1 MTILVQV
8 IIPVFLV
15 FLLGYTGQKVFSFD
29 IKSISTTALYIMT
42 PALVFRT
49 FYETKLDS
57 TYLYI
62 MVYGLLL
69 SGTIILLIKGL
80 AVLRGYEESLTS
92 GLILATAFMNNGN
105 FGAPVILFAFGERAF
120 QYAVAIML
128 FHMLIMST
136 AGIYYAAKGKFPVT
150 EALGSVVK
158 MPIVHAAVLGLVWQY
173 FQLPVPGNLYKTVDM
188 VADAAIPTIM
198 LVLGMQLAEIR
209 TFNLDWGKAAL
220 ALAVRLLISPLIA
233 WGIVLLLPVESI
245 LAKVMIVEAA
255 MPTAAITTMYA
266 LQYDSSPDLV
276 SSITFISTLLSIVTL
291 SVLLSFLV

>member
-150 EALGSVVK
+150 EALGSVAK
-158 MPIVHAAVLGLVWQY
+158 MPIVYVAVLGLVWQY

-233 WGIVLLLPVESI
+233 WGIVLLLPVEGI